1 VGRERNVTQLGAG
14 FDPVEACRQ
23 TRMGLYPS
31 GQMTDVS
38 ELETARLASTFRPN
52 RRPLQIAVLA
62 NGVMALLLLGVPY
75 FRGRSLAAEE
85 RREFGQFARC
95 LIGGEPTTNPGL
107 SLPRGDREHF
117 AAKVL
122 FAKPSW
128 PLACRPALHS
138 LAPPEAFFLWPA
150 VKQAGEDMRAA
161 VAMVERELV
170 QLDASRKRG
179 PGRVPAR
186 PLEAL
191 KRLQAATVLFAQ
203 AAGVDADL
211 DNDVLRF
218 VQPAA
223 GLATPARLPL
233 MAGNGTL
240 EVWSAGATLEA
251 LALDGRG
258 ISYVRVADGKI
269 DRDRLRRT
277 SFLRGVLRAG
287 ATPYLVWAMPD
298 ARCSDREDHCAG
310 RPTGLAPYQRGA
322 TALSEPTWKLSGHP
336 AGRIDRVMQVSE
348 LGRVDLLA
356 RATAAGGLELLMFR
370 LPSDSAPGGTDH
382 KTVLLEPSAN
392 YPVRSEGAAV
402 SALLLPGEPSAALYA
417 SDGEAGVSATLAWA
431 SEDAKPL
438 PLPAANG
445 VGAWTTGCTL
455 GDARYLVYGSTSQ
468 LRIVRA
474 YPPVPAAPDP
484 ATAPAAQQ
492 AGIEDISLHDV
503 ALNMPLDGDNPA
515 FDEVR
520 VFCAAEHVHVLFT
533 NREHALQQI
542 ACDAQG
548 CGPLQEIARDVT
560 GYSAVSAGEDLV
572 VAFAAPLIG
581 SVVRVTRLNRE
592 GRVTAQASTPAA
604 CWEPLGGM
612 CGTPTLIRD
621 EQRLVLAARD
631 GADLLALES
640 TDQGRTFSTLSGLVV
655 GTGFE
660 TSTTSPLQQHRL
672 KKGLQ

>member
-1 VGRERNVTQLGAG
+1 MRA
-14 FDPVEACRQ
+14 A
-23 TRMGLYPS
+23 LYPAC
-31 GQMTDVS
+31 QMTDVS
-38 ELETARLASTFRPN
+38 ELETERLASTFRPN
-52 RRPLQIAVLA
+52 RRPLQLAVLA
-62 NGVMALLLLGVPY
+62 NGIMALLLLGVPY

-85 RREFGQFARC
+85 RHDFGQFARC
-95 LIGGEPTTNPGL
+95 LIGGELASNPGL
-107 SLPRGDREHF
+107 SLPRGDRDHF

-128 PLACRPALHS
+128 PLLCRPALQR
-138 LAPPEAFFLWPA
+138 LAPPPAFFLWPG

-170 QLDASRKRG
+170 TLDTSRKRG

-191 KRLQAATVLFAQ
+191 RRLQAATVLFAQ
-203 AAGVDADL
+203 AAGVDADV
-211 DNDVLRF
+211 DNDAIRF
-218 VQPAA
+218 EHVAS

-240 EVWSAGATLEA
+240 DVWSSGPTLEA
-251 LALDGRG
+251 IALDGRG

-287 ATPYLVWAMPD
+287 STPYLVWAMPD
-298 ARCSDREDHCAG
+298 ARCADREDHCAG
-310 RPTGLAPYQRGA
+310 RPTGLAPYERGA

-336 AGRIDRVMQVSE
+336 AGRLDRVMQVSE

-356 RATAAGGLELLMFR
+356 RATPAGALELLMFR
-370 LPSDSAPGGTDH
+370 LPSASAGAAGNSGEH
-382 KTVLLEPSAN
+382 KAVSLEPNAD
-392 YPVRSEGAAV
+392 YPVRSDGGAV

-417 SDGEAGVSATLAWA
+417 SDTDEGVSASLAWA
-431 SEDAKPL
+431 REDAKPL
-438 PLPAANG
+438 PLPAASG
-445 VGAWTTGCTL
+445 AGAWAVGCTL

-468 LRIVRA
+468 MRIVRA
-474 YPPVPAAPDP
+474 HPSAALDSATTKPAGLSGGTIDP
-484 ATAPAAQQ
+484 GALEPL
-492 AGIEDISLHDV
+492 SVLDV
-503 ALNMPLDGDNPA
+503 ALRAPLDADNPA

-520 VFCAAEHVHVLFT
+520 LLCDAERAHVLFT
-533 NREHALQQI
+533 NITHALQQI
-542 ACDAQG
+542 TCDANG
-548 CGPLQEIARDVT
+548 CGQPREIARDVS
-560 GYSAVSAGEDLV
+560 GYSAVSAGDALV
-572 VAFAAPLIG
+572 VAFAAPLNAG
-581 SVVRVTRLNRE
+581 VVQVIRVDRE
-592 GRVTAQASTPAA
+592 GHAVARASTPAA

-621 EQRLVLAARD
+621 AQRLVLAARD

-640 TDQGRTFSTLSGLVV
+640 TDLGRTFSTLSGLVV

-660 TSTTSPLQQHRL
+660 ASTTSPLQQHRL

>member
-1 VGRERNVTQLGAG
+1 
-14 FDPVEACRQ
+14 
-23 TRMGLYPS
+23 
-31 GQMTDVS
+31 MTDAS
-38 ELETARLASTFRPN
+38 ELETERLASTFRPN
-52 RRPLQIAVLA
+52 RRPLQLAVLA
-62 NGVMALLLLGVPY
+62 NGIMALLLLGVPY

-85 RREFGQFARC
+85 RHDFGQFARC
-95 LIGGEPTTNPGL
+95 LIGGELASNPGL
-107 SLPRGDREHF
+107 SLPRGDRDHF

-128 PLACRPALHS
+128 PLLCRPALQR
-138 LAPPEAFFLWPA
+138 LAPPPAFFLWPG

-170 QLDASRKRG
+170 TLDTSRKRG

-191 KRLQAATVLFAQ
+191 RRLQAATVLFAQ
-203 AAGVDADL
+203 AAGVDADV
-211 DNDVLRF
+211 DNDAIRF
-218 VQPAA
+218 EHAA
-223 GLATPARLPL
+223 SGLATPARLPL

-240 EVWSAGATLEA
+240 DVWSSGPTLEA
-251 LALDGRG
+251 IALDGRG

-287 ATPYLVWAMPD
+287 STPYLVWAMPD
-298 ARCSDREDHCAG
+298 ARCADREDHCAG
-310 RPTGLAPYQRGA
+310 RPTGLAPYERGA

-336 AGRIDRVMQVSE
+336 AGRLDRVMQVSE

-356 RATAAGGLELLMFR
+356 RATPAGALELLMFR
-370 LPSDSAPGGTDH
+370 LPSASAGATGNSGEH
-382 KTVLLEPSAN
+382 KAVSLEPNAD
-392 YPVRSEGAAV
+392 YPVRSEGGAV

-417 SDGEAGVSATLAWA
+417 SDTDEGVSASLAYA
-431 SEDAKPL
+431 REDAKPL
-438 PLPAANG
+438 PLPAASG
-445 VGAWTTGCTL
+445 AGAWAVGCTL

-468 LRIVRA
+468 MRIVRA
-474 YPPVPAAPDP
+474 HPSAALDSATTKPAGLSGGTIDPAALEPL
-484 ATAPAAQQ
+484 
-492 AGIEDISLHDV
+492 SVLDV
-503 ALNMPLDGDNPA
+503 ALRAPLDADNPA

-520 VFCAAEHVHVLFT
+520 LLCDAERAHVLFT
-533 NREHALQQI
+533 NITHALQQI
-542 ACDAQG
+542 TCDANG
-548 CGPLQEIARDVT
+548 CGQPQEIARDVS
-560 GYSAVSAGEDLV
+560 GYSAVSAGEALV
-572 VAFAAPLIG
+572 VAFAAPLNAG
-581 SVVRVTRLNRE
+581 VVQVIRVDRE
-592 GRVTAQASTPAA
+592 GHAVARASTPAA

-621 EQRLVLAARD
+621 AQRLVLAARD

-640 TDQGRTFSTLSGLVV
+640 TDLGRTFSTLSGLVV

-660 TSTTSPLQQHRL
+660 ASTTSPLQQHRL